1 MSVPVNGKRE
11 MTLIYWGKRGG
22 GAKLFVDTA
31 VQLLELEAFERINF
45 SARSNILSQITAG
58 RALNKYR
65 NFEFRPA
72 FPSFFALLP
81 GVSKY
86 YVNALLRK
94 IPESKES
101 IYLIVMSSP
110 WDAAMKLDLGINLY
124 RVVHDANPHPG
135 DYWPT
140 KQTILRFTL
149 TSKVITL
156 SEFVSKN
163 LNGRSINSSLT
174 GPVYKSNLSKASSDY
189 LLLIGRLKQYKNL
202 EETISLLKEVST
214 LRIVVAGMGASKF
227 HQLGVETIDHWL
239 SDDEFASLLRNAFA
253 TICTYG
259 EASQSGIVEESIR
272 WQTPVIINSVGG
284 LSEQVRTHQ
293 DGYIIENFSASEFK
307 RGIEEISKLDR
318 TKIGL
323 NRSSQS
329 LAQTAMKLT

>member
-1 MSVPVNGKRE
+1 MSGTAKSKSE

-31 VQLLELEAFERINF
+31 VQLLESEAFERLNF
-45 SARSNILSQITAG
+45 SARPNILNEIKSGT
-58 RALNKYR
+58 ALNKSR
-65 NFEFRPA
+65 NFEFKPI
-72 FPSFFALLP
+72 FPSFFALIP

-86 YVNALLRK
+86 YVKILLRK
-94 IPESKES
+94 IPESKKS
-101 IYLIVMSSP
+101 VYLIVMSSP

-140 KQTILRFTL
+140 KRAIFRFTV

-163 LNGRSINSSLT
+163 LNGQSINSSLT
-174 GPVYKSNLSKASSDY
+174 GPIYESSFPKASSDY

-202 EETISLLKEVST
+202 EETIRLLKQATSR
-214 LRIVVAGMGASKF
+214 RIVVAGSGAGRF
-227 HQLGVETIDHWL
+227 NQLGVETIDHWL
-239 SDDEFASLLRNAFA
+239 SDDEFSSLLRNAFA
-253 TICTYG
+253 TICTYE

-272 WQTPVIINSVGG
+272 WQTPVIINNVGG
-284 LSEQVRTHQ
+284 LSEQVRIHQ
-293 DGYIIENFSASEFK
+293 DGLMINNLSISEFE
-307 RGIEEISKLDR
+307 RAIDEISKLNR

-323 NRSSQS
+323 NRSNES